1 MFANLKLQKINTF
14 SLQGYT
20 VLQYRHDGTVSFY
33 ESWNN
38 YKNGFGNLKK
48 AKYKISN

>member
-1 MFANLKLQKINTF
+1 MSVNLLKLA
-14 SLQGYT
+14 YT

-38 YKNGFGNLKK
+38 YKNGFGKLKQNL
-48 AKYKISN
+48 N